1 MSRLAALVVDDVADA
16 EENAKENV
24 GSRSVIAD
32 SLATVWRLIEIV
44 WSQLG
49 LGDNVVVIEV
59 FTLAKHST
67 FKSTFFSLNFLIPIF
82 TTVRNSH
89 L

>member
-16 EENAKENV
+16 EENAEESV

-44 WSQLG
+44 WSHLG
-49 LGDNVVVIEV
+49 LKDNVVVIEA
-59 FTLAKHST
+59 FTQLS
-67 FKSTFFSLNFLIPIF
+67 SPRFFLLIF
-82 TTVRNSH
+82 
-89 L
+89 

>member
-16 EENAKENV
+16 ELSAKEIV

-49 LGDNVVVIEV
+49 LGDNVVVIKV
-59 FTLAKHST
+59 FTVAKHST
-67 FKSTFFSLNFLIPIF
+67 FKSTFFSCPGQLN
-82 TTVRNSH
+82 S
-89 L
+89 